1 MWCVCNE
8 VYTYVAAALPHLQA
22 VHQTQNCLIFEA
34 HGFTPSEC
42 ALYMAVYNMILTYMH
57 HLMKVYLVAHAS
69 IVVLRSGAN
78 ERNII
83 SYFNYYL
90 ARHTTWLDIWNG
102 NRFGI
107 TPSSMHVPHQISQ
120 STIVIDRG
128 CMYNTYIVML
138 LSFHH

>member
-1 MWCVCNE
+1 MVWCVCHE

-69 IVVLRSGAN
+69 IVVLRSDAN

-90 ARHTTWLDIWNG
+90 ARQATTNLVTQSIWKL
-102 NRFGI
+102 RSEGI
-107 TPSSMHVPHQISQ
+107 Q
-120 STIVIDRG
+120 IDRI
-128 CMYNTYIVML
+128 NTECIFRQIYL
-138 LSFHH
+138 FP